1 MNLHLDDLLQLSFSM
16 LFFSLKNK
24 SYATKYLVL
33 YLLLNN
39 GTKIDYLVIM
49 KWIISIHEKLFS
61 ESNVRLFEKYI
72 MILAIGGFLIHLLLI
87 LFETQLKVDF
97 FSSKIS
103 LSSNPIS
110 ALYTPFTFI
119 LVYEAFLL
127 IYYLPRSFTT
137 SIAKEFEIISLVL
150 IRKIFK
156 DIPNLD
162 LNTNDL
168 FNPNNIQ
175 LLYDL
180 SAVIIIFYM
189 IYLFKK
195 TWHDIPKKKTKK
207 NLENFISY
215 KKLLSLLLLPTLLI
229 LCIYNFADWF
239 NSVYNISGQY
249 SGNIDGVFFKDFF
262 TILILVDVL
271 ILLLSLQ
278 YTERY
283 SQLIRNTGFIISTI
297 LLRLSFGVQGLLSIV
312 LLLLGV
318 VFGLIILRIY
328 RLAER
333 AY

>member
-1 MNLHLDDLLQLSFSM
+1 M
-16 LFFSLKNK
+16 K
-24 SYATKYLVL
+24 LV
-33 YLLLNN
+33 
-39 GTKIDYLVIM
+39 GSV
-49 KWIISIHEKLFS
+49 HGKLFS
-61 ESNVRLFEKYI
+61 ESNVRLFEKNI
-72 MILAIGGFLIHLLLI
+72 MFLAIGGFIIHLILI
-87 LFETQLKVDF
+87 LFEIQYGVDL
-97 FSSKIS
+97 FSVKTN

-137 SIAKEFEIISLVL
+137 SVAKEYEIISLVL

-162 LNTNDL
+162 LNNNDIL
-168 FNPNNIQ
+168 NTNNIQ

-195 TWHDIPKKKTKK
+195 TLHDIPKRKSKR
-207 NLENFISY
+207 NLERFISY
-215 KKLLSLLLLPTLLI
+215 KKLLSVLLLPTLLL

-239 NSVYNISGQY
+239 NSVFYKISVF

-297 LLRLSFGVQGLLSIV
+297 LLRLSFGVDGLLSVI

-328 RLAER
+328 KLAER

>member
-1 MNLHLDDLLQLSFSM
+1 M
-16 LFFSLKNK
+16 
-24 SYATKYLVL
+24 KYV
-33 YLLLNN
+33 
-39 GTKIDYLVIM
+39 
-49 KWIISIHEKLFS
+49 ISIHKKIFS
-61 ESNVRLFEKYI
+61 ELNVRLFEKNI
-72 MILAIGGFLIHLLLI
+72 MFLAIGGFIIHLMLI
-87 LFETQLKVDF
+87 LFETQLGVEI
-97 FSSKIS
+97 FSRKTN

-137 SIAKEFEIISLVL
+137 SVAKEYEIISLVL

-162 LNTNDL
+162 LNNNDL
-168 FNPNNIQ
+168 LNSNNIQ

-195 TWHDIPKKKTKK
+195 TWHDIPKRVTKK
-207 NLENFISY
+207 NLERFISY
-215 KKLLSLLLLPTLLI
+215 KKLLSVLLLPTLMI
-229 LCIYNFADWF
+229 LCIYNFAVWF
-239 NSVYNISGQY
+239 NSVFYTENIY
-249 SGNIDGVFFKDFF
+249 SGNLDGVFFKDFF

-297 LLRLSFGVQGLLSIV
+297 LLRLSFGVEGLLSIL

-318 VFGLIILRIY
+318 LFGLIILRIY
-328 RLAER
+328 KLAER

>member
-1 MNLHLDDLLQLSFSM
+1 MNNLILD
-16 LFFSLKNK
+16 
-24 SYATKYLVL
+24 
-33 YLLLNN
+33 N
-39 GTKIDYLVIM
+39 GIKIDYLIFMRWVS
-49 KWIISIHEKLFS
+49 SIHGKLFS
-61 ESNVRLFEKYI
+61 ESNVRLFEKNI
-72 MILAIGGFLIHLLLI
+72 MLLAIGGFIIHLILI
-87 LFETQLKVDF
+87 LFEIQYGVNL
-97 FSSKIS
+97 FSAKTN

-137 SIAKEFEIISLVL
+137 SVAKEYEIISLVL

-162 LNTNDL
+162 LNNNDIS
-168 FNPNNIQ
+168 NPNNIQ

-180 SAVIIIFYM
+180 FAVIIIFYM

-195 TWHDIPKKKTKK
+195 TWHDIPKKETKK
-207 NLENFISY
+207 NLERFISY
-215 KKLLSLLLLPTLLI
+215 KKLLSVLLLPTLLL

-239 NSVYNISGQY
+239 NSVFYNISVF

-297 LLRLSFGVQGLLSIV
+297 LLRLSFGVDGLLSIV

-318 VFGLIILRIY
+318 VFGLIILKIY
-328 RLAER
+328 KLAER

>member
-1 MNLHLDDLLQLSFSM
+1 MNNPILD
-16 LFFSLKNK
+16 
-24 SYATKYLVL
+24 
-33 YLLLNN
+33 N
-39 GTKIDYLVIM
+39 GIKIDYLIFMRWVS
-49 KWIISIHEKLFS
+49 SIHGKLFS
-61 ESNVRLFEKYI
+61 ESNVRLFEKNI
-72 MILAIGGFLIHLLLI
+72 MLLAIGGFIIHLILI
-87 LFETQLKVDF
+87 LFEIQYGVNL
-97 FSSKIS
+97 FSAKTN

-137 SIAKEFEIISLVL
+137 SVAKEYEIISLVL

-162 LNTNDL
+162 LNNNDIS
-168 FNPNNIQ
+168 NPNNIQ

-180 SAVIIIFYM
+180 FAVIIIFYM

-207 NLENFISY
+207 NLERFISY
-215 KKLLSLLLLPTLLI
+215 KKLLSVLLLPTLLL

-239 NSVYNISGQY
+239 NSVFYNISVF

-297 LLRLSFGVQGLLSIV
+297 LLRLSFGVDGLLSIV

-318 VFGLIILRIY
+318 VFGLIILKIY
-328 RLAER
+328 KLAER

>member
-1 MNLHLDDLLQLSFSM
+1 
-16 LFFSLKNK
+16 
-24 SYATKYLVL
+24 
-33 YLLLNN
+33 
-39 GTKIDYLVIM
+39 M
-49 KWIISIHEKLFS
+49 KWIISIHEKIFS
-61 ESNVRLFEKYI
+61 ELNVRLFEKNI
-72 MILAIGGFLIHLLLI
+72 MFLAIGGFIIHLMLI
-87 LFETQLKVDF
+87 LLETQLGVEI
-97 FSSKIS
+97 FSGKTN

-137 SIAKEFEIISLVL
+137 SVAKEYEIISLVL

-162 LNTNDL
+162 LDNNDL
-168 FNPNNIQ
+168 LNSNNIQ

-180 SAVIIIFYM
+180 SAVIIIFYL

-207 NLENFISY
+207 NLEKFISY
-215 KKLLSLLLLPTLLI
+215 KKLLSVLLLPTLII

-239 NSVYNISGQY
+239 NSVFYSVDPY
-249 SGNIDGVFFKDFF
+249 SGNLDGVFFKDFF

-297 LLRLSFGVQGLLSIV
+297 LLRLSFGVEGLLSIV

-328 RLAER
+328 KLAEK

>member
-1 MNLHLDDLLQLSFSM
+1 
-16 LFFSLKNK
+16 
-24 SYATKYLVL
+24 
-33 YLLLNN
+33 
-39 GTKIDYLVIM
+39 M
-49 KWIISIHEKLFS
+49 KWVNSIHEKFFS
-61 ESNVRLFEKYI
+61 ESNVRFFEKNI
-72 MILAIGGFLIHLLLI
+72 MFLAIGGFIIHLLLI
-87 LFETQLKVDF
+87 LFETQLGIEV
-97 FSSKIS
+97 FSSKTN

-127 IYYLPRSFTT
+127 VYYLPRSFTT
-137 SIAKEFEIISLVL
+137 SVAKEYEIISLVL

-162 LNTNDL
+162 LNNNDL
-168 FNPNNIQ
+168 LNPNNIQ

-180 SAVIIIFYM
+180 GAVIIIFYM

-195 TWHDIPKKKTKK
+195 TWHNIPKKESKK
-207 NLENFISY
+207 NLEKFISY
-215 KKLLSLLLLPTLLI
+215 KKLLSILLLPTLLL
-229 LCIYNFADWF
+229 LCIYNFAHWF
-239 NSVYNISGQY
+239 DSVFYTTSIY
-249 SGNIDGVFFKDFF
+249 AGNLDSVFFKDFF

-278 YTERY
+278 HTERY

-297 LLRLSFGVQGLLSIV
+297 LLRLSFGVDGLLSII

-328 RLAER
+328 KLAEK

>member
-1 MNLHLDDLLQLSFSM
+1 M
-16 LFFSLKNK
+16 
-24 SYATKYLVL
+24 KYV
-33 YLLLNN
+33 
-39 GTKIDYLVIM
+39 
-49 KWIISIHEKLFS
+49 ISIHKKIFS
-61 ESNVRLFEKYI
+61 ELNVRLFEKNI
-72 MILAIGGFLIHLLLI
+72 MFLAIGGFIFHLMLI
-87 LFETQLKVDF
+87 LFETQLGVEI
-97 FSSKIS
+97 FSRKTN

-137 SIAKEFEIISLVL
+137 SVAKEYEIISLVL

-162 LNTNDL
+162 LNNNYL
-168 FNPNNIQ
+168 LNSNNIQ

-195 TWHDIPKKKTKK
+195 TWHDIPKRVTKK
-207 NLENFISY
+207 NLERFISY
-215 KKLLSLLLLPTLLI
+215 KKLLSVLLLPTLMI
-229 LCIYNFADWF
+229 LCVYNFAVWF
-239 NSVYNISGQY
+239 NSVYYTENIY
-249 SGNIDGVFFKDFF
+249 SGNLDGVFFKDFF

-297 LLRLSFGVQGLLSIV
+297 LLRLSFGVDGLLSII

-328 RLAER
+328 KLAEK